1 MYSIYTL
8 ILINLIYFLGTA
20 QASFSNYDEVGL
32 SILVPARGRECFY
45 QRVTD
50 PKYKYIEFSYQ
61 VISGGD
67 LDVDVKINGPH
78 SEEIITD
85 TKQSDG
91 THKIDV
97 TAENRGHG
105 DYSICIDNSF
115 SYQTSKLVYVEVYM
129 LDHEGRYGEMNK
141 LSNGALSSLS
151 DKISNFDMTSQN
163 IKEKLNIIQQD
174 QQHLR
179 IVEARDRS
187 IMEANFERINLWSM
201 LATTVMVITSII
213 QVFTVRA
220 LFNSGGVVAKVF
232 EFLDR

>member
-1 MYSIYTL
+1 MHLFLVSLVTGFIC
-8 ILINLIYFLGTA
+8 ILNGDQSTFT
-20 QASFSNYDEVGL
+20 NYDEVGL
-32 SILVPARGRECFY
+32 SFLLPARGRDCFY

-50 PKYKYIEFSYQ
+50 PKHKYVEFSYQ
-61 VISGGD
+61 VVSGGD
-67 LDVDVKINGPH
+67 LDVNVNIFGPH
-78 SEEIITD
+78 GEQIVSEVKKT
-85 TKQSDG
+85 DG

-97 TAENRGHG
+97 LAANRGYG

-115 SYQTSKLVYVEVYM
+115 SYQTSKLVYIEVYL
-129 LDHEGRYGEMNK
+129 LDHEGRYGETNK
-141 LSNGALSSLS
+141 LSNKVFNEMT
-151 DKISNFDMTSQN
+151 DKISNFDIVSQN
-163 IKEKLNIIQQD
+163 IRTKLNLIQQD

-187 IMEANFERINLWSM
+187 MMEANFERINLWSL

>member
-1 MYSIYTL
+1 MYLLYAL
-8 ILINLIYFLGTA
+8 ILINFIFVSTN
-20 QASFSNYDEVGL
+20 QDSFSNYDEVGL
-32 SILVPARGRECFY
+32 SILIPPRSKECFY
-45 QRVTD
+45 QRVLD
-50 PKYKYIEFSYQ
+50 QKHKYVEFSYQ

-78 SEEIITD
+78 GEEIVSD
-85 TKQSDG
+85 VKQSDG

-97 TAENRGHG
+97 LSEKRGYG

-115 SYQTSKLVYVEVYM
+115 SYQTSKLVYVEVYL

-141 LSNGALSSLS
+141 LSNNAFSSMN
-151 DKISNFDMTSQN
+151 DKISNFDITSQN

-187 IMEANFERINLWSM
+187 LMEANFERINLWSM

-220 LFNSGGVVAKVF
+220 LFNSGGIVAKVF